1 MPHSDL
7 SSHVTRAA
15 DVIVDVACQEIGDRI
30 ACASGRVV
38 TRVCDVAA
46 QVQDGVR
53 GSRSL
58 SEASLIVMGV
68 RDSAGLTSD
77 LLVSRIRSAL
87 PNVSIFVCSSR
98 AERGELRIRHYAR
111 AGADEFF
118 FIDSPPDIT
127 ALVDH
132 AMARVEAP
140 PPDAVLWNLA
150 PGKPTLADMIA
161 LWCATRRLQ
170 EAHGGLCVR
179 AVRNRCED
187 GKPALLGRRLR
198 QRIRVA
204 AIGTT
209 LSRRGAQTAHS
220 GSRAGNR
227 AKVGFLGCQS
237 VRGFPSTGTARRA
250 PGNPTND
257 IGRDT
262 SGREYFDASGYCT
275 GNEFERPRVCRR
287 LRS

>member
-161 LWCATRRLQ
+161 LWCLRAGYRRRTVDCVSGRFEIDARTANRHCSAGGFVSVSALLRSGRLYHAEELKRRTRVPAREIARRLGFSDAKAL
-170 EAHGGLCVR
+170 EVFR
-179 AVRNRCED
+179 AR
-187 GKPALLGRRLR
+187 
-198 QRIRVA
+198 
-204 AIGTT
+204 
-209 LSRRGAQTAHS
+209 
-220 GSRAGNR
+220 
-227 AKVGFLGCQS
+227 
-237 VRGFPSTGTARRA
+237 ARRA
-250 PGNPTND
+250 GLPA
-257 IGRDT
+257 I
-262 SGREYFDASGYCT
+262 
-275 GNEFERPRVCRR
+275 RR
-287 LRS
+287 TT